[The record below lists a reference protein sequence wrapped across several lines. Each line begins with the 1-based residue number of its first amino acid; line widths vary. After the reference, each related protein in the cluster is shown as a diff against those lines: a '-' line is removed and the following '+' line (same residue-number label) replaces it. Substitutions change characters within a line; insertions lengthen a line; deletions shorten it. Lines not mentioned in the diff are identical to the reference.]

1 MATNPA
7 AADAYK
13 KAVLKT
19 DQIVKAQKKINPR
32 FEELSTKLPAA
43 IKAADGPMVELY
55 LKSLQVLIRDIDNS
69 LNDTRLALGFLDTV
83 EDDEDFVSTRLQD
96 VEKITK
102 LVSDARSSLT
112 NQYKTAKQLENKA
125 EKSLEGE
132 HGTQEAAF
140 RELAQLDK
148 WITDEKK
155 ELVAAFQKA
164 EQLNTKATNAF
175 EARDGK
181 SLADARKA
189 MQALEIGVRRITFD
203 SHESSLKKFQERAED
218 KRFTTQTTA
227 ELKDGVQDLLSRHIG
242 SRVYLEQLEKT
253 EKRVLEFEIAEIDV
267 RKAAKVLELDSK
279 AEPKLAK
286 VLKGP
291 GPAIEKGLE
300 ALAKELKLKTS
311 GKEMAAALRK
321 AGVL

>member
-96 VEKITK
+96 VEKVTK

-112 NQYKTAKQLENKA
+112 NQYKTAKQLENQA
-125 EKSLEGE
+125 EKSLEGQ

-175 EARDGK
+175 EARDARHWRMPK
-181 SLADARKA
+181 SHAGTGDRCA
-189 MQALEIGVRRITFD
+189 EDHIRR
-203 SHESSLKKFQERAED
+203 HESSLKKFQQRAED

-242 SRVYLEQLEKT
+242 SRVYLDQLEKT
-253 EKRVLEFEIAEIDV
+253 EKRVLEFKIAEIDIK
-267 RKAAKVLELDSK
+267 KAAKVLELDSK